1 MPTHQLDPLDLADLM
16 DYYLQNP
23 ADLDVT
29 DPDQTDPEADIE
41 SDQEAYYID
50 LESDP
55 EVGELLPAPCRII
68 RTDIN
73 RRLYRTFWSMIEAD
87 LKVGESLPARAD
99 NLQPLMKP
107 QQQSISS
114 PEKMGMLFQSDVPKS
129 IKKGISTRSTFNAT
143 VGGHFGHR

>member
-1 MPTHQLDPLDLADLM
+1 MPTHQLGSLDVADLM

-55 EVGELLPAPCRII
+55 VSYGQTSIGGYRI
-68 RTDIN
+68 RS
-73 RRLYRTFWSMIEAD
+73 RRSGDLYRTF
-87 LKVGESLPARAD
+87 
-99 NLQPLMKP
+99 
-107 QQQSISS
+107 
-114 PEKMGMLFQSDVPKS
+114 
-129 IKKGISTRSTFNAT
+129 
-143 VGGHFGHR
+143 

>member
-1 MPTHQLDPLDLADLM
+1 MPTHQLGSLDVADLM

-29 DPDQTDPEADIE
+29 DPEADIE
-41 SDQEAYYID
+41 SDQEAYID

-73 RRLYRTFWSMIEAD
+73 RRI
-87 LKVGESLPARAD
+87 
-99 NLQPLMKP
+99 
-107 QQQSISS
+107 
-114 PEKMGMLFQSDVPKS
+114 
-129 IKKGISTRSTFNAT
+129 
-143 VGGHFGHR
+143 

>member
-1 MPTHQLDPLDLADLM
+1 MPTHQLGSLDVADLM

-41 SDQEAYYID
+41 SDQEAYID

-73 RRLYRTFWSMIEAD
+73 RRI
-87 LKVGESLPARAD
+87 
-99 NLQPLMKP
+99 
-107 QQQSISS
+107 
-114 PEKMGMLFQSDVPKS
+114 
-129 IKKGISTRSTFNAT
+129 
-143 VGGHFGHR
+143 